1 MEIYLDNAATTAL
14 DPEVIEAILP
24 FLTTHYANPSSAHGA
39 GRRVKEAVEQARR
52 TVAGVLGASPE
63 EIYFTAGATEGINL
77 ALSGAIQAYDLN
89 HVITSRI
96 EHKAVLQTLKRHEKE
111 GDIETSFVK
120 LDERGNVDLYH
131 LENLLRANP
140 RTLIALMHG
149 NNEIGNVTDI
159 QAIGVLARRYNA
171 VFFTDTTQTIG
182 KARIDLQDIDFLVGS
197 AHKFHGPKG
206 AGFIYIHQKHH
217 LKPLIYGGG
226 QERGQRGGTE
236 NVAGIVGLA
245 KALEVAYRNL
255 DANQTKV
262 CKLKQYLVS
271 KLAISGIEGI
281 CYNGE
286 SKSIENSVANVLSV
300 SFPCL
305 STGSLVAGLD
315 QIGIAVSGGSA
326 CSGAG
331 TSHVIQ
337 ALACETDKENVR
349 FSFSKFNT
357 FEELDQVVAAI
368 VRIYESDPLVAT
380 GKAWKSIASWALD
393 SSAGARQFQF

>member
-39 GRRVKEAVEQARR
+39 GRRAKEAIDQARR
-52 TVAGVLGASPE
+52 SVAHLLGALPE

-77 ALSGAIQAYDLN
+77 VLSGAIRAYDLS

-111 GDIETSFVK
+111 GDIEISFVK

-149 NNEIGNVTDI
+149 NNEIGNLTDI
-159 QAIGVLARRYNA
+159 HAIGVLASRYNA
-171 VFFTDTTQTIG
+171 VFFTDTTQTMG
-182 KARIDLQDIDFLVGS
+182 KAHFDLQEAEIDFLVGS

-206 AGFIYIHQKHH
+206 VGFVYIRQKHQ

-236 NVAGIVGLA
+236 NVVGIVGLA

-255 DANQTKV
+255 EASRSKV
-262 CKLKQYLVS
+262 ARLKQYLVS

-305 STGSLVAGLD
+305 SSGSLVTKLD
-315 QIGIAVSGGSA
+315 QVGIQVSGGSA
-326 CSGAG
+326 CQGG
-331 TSHVIQ
+331 GVSHVIQ
-337 ALACETDKENVR
+337 ALACEADKENVR

-357 FEELDQVVAAI
+357 FEELDLVVDAI
-368 VRIYESDPLVAT
+368 MRIYESDPVVAT
-380 GKAWKSIASWALD
+380 RTGWKRIASLA
-393 SSAGARQFQF
+393 

>member
-24 FLTTHYANPSSAHGA
+24 FLTTDYANPSSVHGA
-39 GRRVKEAVEQARR
+39 GRKVKEAVDHARR
-52 TVAGVLGASPE
+52 TVAQLLGALPE

-77 ALSGAIQAYDLN
+77 TLSGAIQAYDLS

-149 NNEIGNVTDI
+149 NNEIGNLTDI
-159 QAIGVLARRYNA
+159 HAIGVLARRYNA
-171 VFFTDTTQTIG
+171 VFFTDTTQTMG
-182 KARIDLQDIDFLVGS
+182 KARFDLQEGDIDFLVGS

-206 AGFIYIHQKHH
+206 VGFVYINQKHH

-236 NVAGIVGLA
+236 NVVGIVGLA
-245 KALEVAYRNL
+245 KALEVSYRSL
-255 DANQTKV
+255 DTNQAKV

-286 SKSIENSVANVLSV
+286 SKSIENSVANVLST

-305 STGSLVAGLD
+305 STGSIVAKLD

-326 CSGAG
+326 CQGGGA
-331 TSHVIQ
+331 SHVIQ
-337 ALACETDKENVR
+337 ALACEVDKENVR

-357 FEELDQVVAAI
+357 FEELDRVVDAI
-368 VRIYESDPLVAT
+368 VRIYESDPVITT
-380 GKAWKSIASWALD
+380 GKAWKSIASWA
-393 SSAGARQFQF
+393 

>member
-39 GRRVKEAVEQARR
+39 GRRAKEAIDQARR
-52 TVAGVLGASPE
+52 TVAHLLGALPE

-77 ALSGAIQAYDLN
+77 VLSGAIRAYDLS

-111 GDIETSFVK
+111 GDIEISFVK

-149 NNEIGNVTDI
+149 NNEIGNLTDI
-159 QAIGVLARRYNA
+159 HAIGVLASRYNA
-171 VFFTDTTQTIG
+171 VFFTDTTQTMG
-182 KARIDLQDIDFLVGS
+182 KAHFDLQEAEIDFLVGS

-206 AGFIYIHQKHH
+206 VGFVYIRQKHQ

-236 NVAGIVGLA
+236 NVVGIVGLA
-245 KALEVAYRNL
+245 KALEVAYRTL
-255 DANQTKV
+255 EASRSKV
-262 CKLKQYLVS
+262 ARLKQYLVS

-305 STGSLVAGLD
+305 SSGSLVTKLD
-315 QIGIAVSGGSA
+315 QVGIQVSGGSA
-326 CSGAG
+326 CQGGGA
-331 TSHVIQ
+331 SHVIQ
-337 ALACETDKENVR
+337 ALACEADKENVR

-357 FEELDQVVAAI
+357 FEELDLVVDAI
-368 VRIYESDPLVAT
+368 MRIYESDPVVAT
-380 GKAWKSIASWALD
+380 RTGWKRIASLA
-393 SSAGARQFQF
+393 

>member
-39 GRRVKEAVEQARR
+39 GRKANEAVNQARR
-52 TVAGVLGASPE
+52 TIAHLLGASPE

-77 ALSGAIQAYDLN
+77 VLSGAIQAYDLN

-149 NNEIGNVTDI
+149 NNEIGNLTDI
-159 QAIGVLARRYNA
+159 HAIGVLARRYNA
-171 VFFTDTTQTIG
+171 VFFTDTTQTMG
-182 KARIDLQDIDFLVGS
+182 KAHFDLQEADIDFLVGS

-206 AGFIYIHQKHH
+206 VGFVYINQKHR

-236 NVAGIVGLA
+236 NVVGIVGLA
-245 KALEVAYRNL
+245 KALDLSYRHL
-255 DANQTKV
+255 EATRSKV
-262 CKLKQYLVS
+262 SKLKQYLVS

-286 SKSIENSVANVLSV
+286 SKSAENSVANVLSV

-305 STGSLVAGLD
+305 STGSIVSKLD
-315 QIGIAVSGGSA
+315 QIGVAVSGGSA
-326 CSGAG
+326 CQGGGA
-331 TSHVIQ
+331 SHVIQ
-337 ALACETDKENVR
+337 ALASEADKENVR

-357 FEELDQVVAAI
+357 FEELDYVVNAI
-368 VRIYESDPLVAT
+368 ASIYESDPAVAT
-380 GKAWKSIASWALD
+380 GKAWKRIASWA
-393 SSAGARQFQF
+393 

>member
-39 GRRVKEAVEQARR
+39 GRRVKEALDNARR
-52 TVAGVLGASPE
+52 TVAHLLGASPD

-89 HVITSRI
+89 HAITSRI
-96 EHKAVLQTLKRHEKE
+96 EHKAVLQTLKRHEQE

-149 NNEIGNVTDI
+149 NNEIGNLTDI

-171 VFFTDTTQTIG
+171 LFFTDTTQTIG
-182 KARIDLQDIDFLVGS
+182 KVRFDLQESDIDFLVGS

-206 AGFIYIHQKHH
+206 VGFVYINQKHR

-236 NVAGIVGLA
+236 HVVGIVGLA
-245 KALEVAYRNL
+245 KALEVSYRNL
-255 DANQTKV
+255 EAGQNKIG
-262 CKLKQYLVS
+262 KLKQYLIS

-286 SKSIENSVANVLSV
+286 SKSVENSVANVLNV

-305 STGSLVAGLD
+305 TTGSVVEKLD
-315 QIGIAVSGGSA
+315 RVGIQVSGGSA
-326 CSGAG
+326 CSGGGA
-331 TSHVIQ
+331 SHVIQ
-337 ALACETDKENVR
+337 ALACEADKENVR

-357 FEELDQVVAAI
+357 FEQLDHVVDAI
-368 VRIYESDPLVAT
+368 VRIYESNPAVTTRSEDRLT
-380 GKAWKSIASWALD
+380 
-393 SSAGARQFQF
+393 ARLSFDIF

>member
-1 MEIYLDNAATTAL
+1 MEIYLDNAATTAP

-24 FLTTHYANPSSAHGA
+24 FLTTHYANPSSAHAA
-39 GRRVKEAVEQARR
+39 GKRVKEAVDQARR
-52 TVAGVLGASPE
+52 TVAHWLGASPE

-77 ALSGAIQAYDLN
+77 TLSGAIQAYDLN
-89 HVITSRI
+89 HAITSRI

-149 NNEIGNVTDI
+149 NNEIGNLTDI
-159 QAIGVLARRYNA
+159 HAIAVLAKRYNA
-171 VFFTDTTQTIG
+171 VFFTDTTQTVG
-182 KARIDLQDIDFLVGS
+182 KEHFDLQDAGIDFLVGS

-206 AGFIYIHQKHH
+206 AGFVYINRKHQ

-236 NVAGIVGLA
+236 NVIGIVGLA
-245 KALEVAYRNL
+245 KALEISYRHLEATRN
-255 DANQTKV
+255 KV
-262 CKLKQYLVS
+262 SKLKQYLVS

-286 SKSIENSVANVLSV
+286 SKSVENSVPNVLNV

-305 STGSLVAGLD
+305 GTGSIVAKLD
-315 QIGIAVSGGSA
+315 QLGIGVSGGSA
-326 CSGAG
+326 CQGGGA
-331 TSHVIQ
+331 SHVMQ
-337 ALACETDKENVR
+337 ALACEANKENVR

-357 FEELDQVVAAI
+357 FEELDHVVEAI
-368 VRIYESDPLVAT
+368 VRIYESDPAAAT
-380 GKAWKSIASWALD
+380 HKAWKRIASWA
-393 SSAGARQFQF
+393 

>member
-39 GRRVKEAVEQARR
+39 GRRVKEAVDQARR
-52 TVAGVLGASPE
+52 TVAQLLGASPD

-96 EHKAVLQTLKRHEKE
+96 EHKAVLQTLKRHEKD

-171 VFFTDTTQTIG
+171 VFFTDTTQTMG
-182 KARIDLQDIDFLVGS
+182 KVRFDLHEANIDFLVGS

-206 AGFIYIHQKHH
+206 IGFIYINKKHR

-236 NVAGIVGLA
+236 NVVGIVGLA
-245 KALEVAYRNL
+245 KALEVSYRNL
-255 DANQTKV
+255 EASRNKV
-262 CKLKQYLVS
+262 SKLKQYLVS

-286 SKSIENSVANVLSV
+286 SKSIENSVANVLNV

-305 STGSLVAGLD
+305 STGSIVAKLD
-315 QIGIAVSGGSA
+315 QIGIQVSGGSA
-326 CSGAG
+326 CSGGGA
-331 TSHVIQ
+331 SHVIL
-337 ALACETDKENVR
+337 ALACEADKENVR

-357 FEELDQVVAAI
+357 FEELDHVVDAI
-368 VRIYESDPLVAT
+368 ARIYESDPAVAT
-380 GKAWKSIASWALD
+380 GKAWKKIASWA
-393 SSAGARQFQF
+393 

>member
-24 FLTTHYANPSSAHGA
+24 FLTNHYANPSSAHGA
-39 GRRVKEAVEQARR
+39 GRRVKEAVDQARR
-52 TVAGVLGASPE
+52 TVAHLLGAAPE

-77 ALSGAIQAYDLN
+77 ALSGAIQAYDLS

-149 NNEIGNVTDI
+149 NNEIGNLTDI
-159 QAIGVLARRYNA
+159 HAIGVLARRYNA
-171 VFFTDTTQTIG
+171 VFFTDTTQTMG
-182 KARIDLQDIDFLVGS
+182 KAHFDLQEADIDFLVGS

-206 AGFIYIHQKHH
+206 AGFVYINQKHH

-236 NVAGIVGLA
+236 NVVGIVGLA
-245 KALEVAYRNL
+245 KALDVAYRNL
-255 DANQTKV
+255 EANRNKV
-262 CKLKQYLVS
+262 SKLKQYLVS

-286 SKSIENSVANVLSV
+286 SKSTENSVANVLSV

-305 STGSLVAGLD
+305 STGSLVAKLD
-315 QIGIAVSGGSA
+315 QVGIQVSGGSA
-326 CSGAG
+326 CQGGGA
-331 TSHVIQ
+331 SHVIQ
-337 ALACETDKENVR
+337 ALACEADKENVR

-357 FEELDQVVAAI
+357 FEELDLVVDAI
-368 VRIYESDPLVAT
+368 TRIYESDPVVSTQA
-380 GKAWKSIASWALD
+380 GWKKIASWA
-393 SSAGARQFQF
+393 

>member
-14 DPEVIEAILP
+14 DPEVMEAILP
-24 FLTTHYANPSSAHGA
+24 FLTTYYANPSSAHGA
-39 GRRVKEAVEQARR
+39 GRRVKEALDNARR
-52 TVAGVLGASPE
+52 TVAHLLGASPD

-89 HVITSRI
+89 HAITSRI
-96 EHKAVLQTLKRHEKE
+96 EHKAVLQTLKRHERE

-149 NNEIGNVTDI
+149 NNEIGNLTDI

-171 VFFTDTTQTIG
+171 LFFTDTTQTIG
-182 KARIDLQDIDFLVGS
+182 KVRFDLQESDIDFLVGS

-206 AGFIYIHQKHH
+206 VGFVYINQKHR

-236 NVAGIVGLA
+236 HVVGIVGLA
-245 KALEVAYRNL
+245 KALEVSYRNL
-255 DANQTKV
+255 EAGQNKIG
-262 CKLKQYLVS
+262 KLKQYLIS

-286 SKSIENSVANVLSV
+286 SKSVENSVANVLNV

-305 STGSLVAGLD
+305 STGSVVEKLD
-315 QIGIAVSGGSA
+315 RVGIQVSGGSA
-326 CSGAG
+326 CSGGGA
-331 TSHVIQ
+331 SHVIQ
-337 ALACETDKENVR
+337 ALACEADKENVR

-357 FEELDQVVAAI
+357 FEQLDHVVDAI
-368 VRIYESDPLVAT
+368 VRIYESNPAVAT
-380 GKAWKSIASWALD
+380 RSEDRLT
-393 SSAGARQFQF
+393 ARLSFDIF

>member
-1 MEIYLDNAATTAL
+1 M
-14 DPEVIEAILP
+14 IEAILP
-24 FLTTHYANPSSAHGA
+24 FLTIHYANPSSAHGA
-39 GRRVKEAVEQARR
+39 GKRVKEAVDNARR
-52 TVAGVLGASPE
+52 TVAHLLGALPE

-89 HVITSRI
+89 HAITSRI

-149 NNEIGNVTDI
+149 NNEIGNLTDI
-159 QAIGVLARRYNA
+159 HAIGVLARRYNA
-171 VFFTDTTQTIG
+171 VFFTDTTQTMG
-182 KARIDLQDIDFLVGS
+182 KARFDLQEADIDFLVGS

-206 AGFIYIHQKHH
+206 VGFVYINRKHR

-236 NVAGIVGLA
+236 NVVGIVGLA
-245 KALEVAYRNL
+245 KALDLSYRHL
-255 DANQTKV
+255 EATRDKV
-262 CKLKQYLVS
+262 SKLKQYLIS

-286 SKSIENSVANVLSV
+286 SKSVENSVANVLSV

-305 STGSLVAGLD
+305 STGSIVSKLD
-315 QIGIAVSGGSA
+315 QIGVAVSGGSA
-326 CSGAG
+326 CQGGGA
-331 TSHVIQ
+331 SHVIQ
-337 ALACETDKENVR
+337 ALACEVDKENVR

-357 FEELDQVVAAI
+357 FEELDYVVNAI
-368 VRIYESDPLVAT
+368 AKIYESDPAVAT
-380 GKAWKSIASWALD
+380 GKAWKRIASWA
-393 SSAGARQFQF
+393 

>member
-24 FLTTHYANPSSAHGA
+24 FLTIHYANPSSAHGA
-39 GRRVKEAVEQARR
+39 GKRVKEAVDNARR
-52 TVAGVLGASPE
+52 TVAHLLGALPE

-89 HVITSRI
+89 HAITSRI

-149 NNEIGNVTDI
+149 NNEIGNLTDI
-159 QAIGVLARRYNA
+159 HAIGVLARRYNA
-171 VFFTDTTQTIG
+171 VFFTDTTQTMG
-182 KARIDLQDIDFLVGS
+182 KARFDLQEADIDFLVGS

-206 AGFIYIHQKHH
+206 VGFVYINQKHY

-236 NVAGIVGLA
+236 NVVGIVGLA
-245 KALEVAYRNL
+245 KALEVSYRNL
-255 DANQTKV
+255 EANHNKV
-262 CKLKQYLVS
+262 SKLKQYLVS

-286 SKSIENSVANVLSV
+286 SKSIENSVANVLNV

-305 STGSLVAGLD
+305 STGSVVTKLD
-315 QIGIAVSGGSA
+315 QIGVAVSGGSA
-326 CSGAG
+326 CQGGGA
-331 TSHVIQ
+331 SHVIQ
-337 ALACETDKENVR
+337 ALACEVDKENVR

-357 FEELDQVVAAI
+357 FEELDHVVDAVA
-368 VRIYESDPLVAT
+368 RIYESDPAAAA
-380 GKAWKSIASWALD
+380 GKAWKRIASWA
-393 SSAGARQFQF
+393 

>member
-39 GRRVKEAVEQARR
+39 GRRVKDAVERSR
-52 TVAGVLGASPE
+52 HTVAQLLGASPD

-77 ALSGAIQAYDLN
+77 ALSGTIQAYDLN

-96 EHKAVLQTLKRHEKE
+96 EHKAVLQTLKRHERD
-111 GDIETSFVK
+111 GDTETSFVK

-171 VFFTDTTQTIG
+171 VFFTDTTQTMG
-182 KARIDLQDIDFLVGS
+182 KVRFDLEEADIDFLVGS

-206 AGFIYIHQKHH
+206 VGFVYINKKHR

-236 NVAGIVGLA
+236 NVVGIVGLA
-245 KALEVAYRNL
+245 EALEVSYRNL
-255 DANQTKV
+255 ETSQNKIS
-262 CKLKQYLVS
+262 KLKQYLVS
-271 KLAISGIEGI
+271 KLAISGIGGI

-305 STGSLVAGLD
+305 STGSIVTKLD
-315 QIGIAVSGGSA
+315 QVGIAVSGGSA
-326 CSGAG
+326 CSGGAA
-331 TSHVIQ
+331 SHVIE
-337 ALACETDKENVR
+337 ALANEPGKENVR
-349 FSFSKFNT
+349 LSFSKFNT
-357 FEELDQVVAAI
+357 FEELDHVVDAI
-368 VRIYESDPLVAT
+368 ARIYESDPAVAA
-380 GKAWKSIASWALD
+380 GKAWKKIASWA
-393 SSAGARQFQF
+393 

>member
-39 GRRVKEAVEQARR
+39 GRRVKEAIDQARR
-52 TVAGVLGASPE
+52 TVAHLLGALPE

-77 ALSGAIQAYDLN
+77 VLSGAIHAYDLS

-149 NNEIGNVTDI
+149 NNEIGNLTDI
-159 QAIGVLARRYNA
+159 HAIGVLARRYNA
-171 VFFTDTTQTIG
+171 VFFTDTTQTMG
-182 KARIDLQDIDFLVGS
+182 KAHFNLEETDIDFLVGS

-206 AGFIYIHQKHH
+206 VGFVYIKQKHH

-236 NVAGIVGLA
+236 NAVGIVGLA

-255 DANQTKV
+255 EASHSKV
-262 CKLKQYLVS
+262 SKLKQYLVS

-286 SKSIENSVANVLSV
+286 SKSTENSVANVLSV

-305 STGSLVAGLD
+305 STGSLVTKLD
-315 QIGIAVSGGSA
+315 QVGIQVSGGSA
-326 CSGAG
+326 CQGGGA
-331 TSHVIQ
+331 SHVIQ
-337 ALACETDKENVR
+337 ALTCEADKENVR

-357 FEELDQVVAAI
+357 FEELDLVVDAI
-368 VRIYESDPLVAT
+368 TRIYESDPVVSTRT
-380 GKAWKSIASWALD
+380 GWKRIASLA
-393 SSAGARQFQF
+393 

>member
-39 GRRVKEAVEQARR
+39 GRRVKEAIDQARR
-52 TVAGVLGASPE
+52 TVAHLLGALPE

-77 ALSGAIQAYDLN
+77 VLSGAIHAYDLS

-149 NNEIGNVTDI
+149 NNEIGNLTDI
-159 QAIGVLARRYNA
+159 HAIGVLARRYNA
-171 VFFTDTTQTIG
+171 VFFTDTTQTMG
-182 KARIDLQDIDFLVGS
+182 KAHFNLEETDIDFLVGS

-206 AGFIYIHQKHH
+206 VGFVYIKQKHH

-236 NVAGIVGLA
+236 NAVGIVGLA

-255 DANQTKV
+255 EASHSKV
-262 CKLKQYLVS
+262 SKLKQYLVS

-286 SKSIENSVANVLSV
+286 SKSTENSVANVLSV

-305 STGSLVAGLD
+305 STGSLVTKLD
-315 QIGIAVSGGSA
+315 QVGIQVSGGSA
-326 CSGAG
+326 CQGSGA
-331 TSHVIQ
+331 SHVIR
-337 ALACETDKENVR
+337 ALMCEADKENVR

-357 FEELDQVVAAI
+357 FEELDLVVDAI
-368 VRIYESDPLVAT
+368 TRIYESDPVVSTRT
-380 GKAWKSIASWALD
+380 GWKRIASLA
-393 SSAGARQFQF
+393 

>member
-14 DPEVIEAILP
+14 APEVIEAILP
-24 FLTTHYANPSSAHGA
+24 FLTTHYANPSSAHRA
-39 GRRVKEAVEQARR
+39 GRKVKDAVDQARR
-52 TVAGVLGASPE
+52 TVAGLLGASPE

-77 ALSGAIQAYDLN
+77 ALTGAIRAYELN

-149 NNEIGNVTDI
+149 NNEIGNITDI
-159 QAIGVLARRYNA
+159 HAIGVLARRYNA
-171 VFFTDTTQTIG
+171 VFFADTTQTMG
-182 KARIDLQDIDFLVGS
+182 KIAFDLQHSDIDFMVGS

-206 AGFIYIHQKHH
+206 VGFIYINEKHE

-226 QERGQRGGTE
+226 QERGQRAGTE
-236 NVAGIVGLA
+236 NVAGVVGLA
-245 KALEVAYRNL
+245 KALEVSYRNL
-255 DANQTKV
+255 DESQAKV
-262 CKLKQYLVS
+262 CKLKQYLIS
-271 KLAISGIEGI
+271 KLAISGIGGI

-286 SKSIENSVANVLSV
+286 SKSIENSVPNVLSV

-305 STGSLVAGLD
+305 SSGSVVTQLD
-315 QIGIAVSGGSA
+315 AVGIAVSGGSA
-326 CSGAG
+326 CSGGGA
-331 TSHVIQ
+331 SHVIQ
-337 ALACETDKENVR
+337 ALACEADKENVR

-357 FEELDQVVAAI
+357 FEELDHVVDAI
-368 VRIYESDPLVAT
+368 VRIYESDPAIAT
-380 GKAWKSIASWALD
+380 SKAWKSIASWA
-393 SSAGARQFQF
+393 

>member
-24 FLTTHYANPSSAHGA
+24 FLTTHYANPSSAHSA
-39 GRRVKEAVEQARR
+39 GRRVKEAVDNARR
-52 TVAGVLGASPE
+52 TVAHLLGASPE

-77 ALSGAIQAYDLN
+77 VLSGAIQAYDLN
-89 HVITSRI
+89 HAITSRI

-149 NNEIGNVTDI
+149 NNEIGNLTDI
-159 QAIGVLARRYNA
+159 HAIGVLARRYNA
-171 VFFTDTTQTIG
+171 VFFTDTTQTMG
-182 KARIDLQDIDFLVGS
+182 KARFDLQEADIDFLVGS

-206 AGFIYIHQKHH
+206 VGFVYINPKHR

-236 NVAGIVGLA
+236 NVVGIVGLA
-245 KALEVAYRNL
+245 KALEVSYRNL
-255 DANQTKV
+255 EASQNKI

-286 SKSIENSVANVLSV
+286 SKSIENSVANVLNV

-305 STGSLVAGLD
+305 STGSVVTKLD
-315 QIGIAVSGGSA
+315 QVGIQVSGGSA
-326 CSGAG
+326 CQGGG

-337 ALACETDKENVR
+337 ALACEADKENVR

-357 FEELDQVVAAI
+357 FEELDHVVDAI
-368 VRIYESDPLVAT
+368 VRIYESDPAVAT
-380 GKAWKSIASWALD
+380 TKAWKRIASWA
-393 SSAGARQFQF
+393 

>member
-24 FLTTHYANPSSAHGA
+24 FFTTNYANPSSAHGA
-39 GRRVKEAVEQARR
+39 GRRAREAVEQARR
-52 TVAGVLGASPE
+52 TVAHLLGASPE

-77 ALSGAIQAYDLN
+77 ALSGAIHAYDLS

-96 EHKAVLQTLKRHEKE
+96 EHKAVLQTLKHHEKE

-149 NNEIGNVTDI
+149 NNEIGNLTDI
-159 QAIGVLARRYNA
+159 HAIGVLARRYNA
-171 VFFTDTTQTIG
+171 VFFTDTTQTMG
-182 KARIDLQDIDFLVGS
+182 KVRFDLQAADVDFLVGS

-206 AGFIYIHQKHH
+206 VGFVYINQKHR
-217 LKPLIYGGG
+217 LKPLIHGGG

-255 DANQTKV
+255 EANQNKV

-286 SKSIENSVANVLSV
+286 SKSIENSVPNVLNISL
-300 SFPCL
+300 PCL
-305 STGSLVAGLD
+305 STGSLVAQLD
-315 QIGIAVSGGSA
+315 QVGIGVSGGSA
-326 CSGAG
+326 CSGGGA
-331 TSHVIQ
+331 SHVIQ

-357 FEELDQVVAAI
+357 FEELDRVVDAL
-368 VRIYESDPLVAT
+368 VRIYESDTAIVT
-380 GKAWKSIASWALD
+380 DKAWKRIASWA
-393 SSAGARQFQF
+393 

>member
-24 FLTTHYANPSSAHGA
+24 FLTTHYGNPSSAHGA
-39 GRRVKEAVEQARR
+39 GRKVKEAVDAARR
-52 TVAGVLGASPE
+52 KVAALLGASPE
-63 EIYFTAGATEGINL
+63 EVYFTAGATEGINL
-77 ALSGAIQAYDLN
+77 ALTGAIREYEIN

-96 EHKAVLQTLKRHEKE
+96 EHKAVLQTIRQHEKE

-149 NNEIGNVTDI
+149 NNEIGNITDI
-159 QAIGVLARRYNA
+159 HAIGVLARRYNA
-171 VFFTDTTQTIG
+171 IFFADTTQTMG
-182 KARIDLQDIDFLVGS
+182 KAHFNLQESDIDFVVGS

-206 AGFIYIHQKHH
+206 VGFLYIRKKHK

-236 NVAGIVGLA
+236 NVVGIVGLA
-245 KALEVAYRNL
+245 KALEVSCRNL
-255 DANQTKV
+255 EATQAKIG
-262 CKLKQYLVS
+262 KLKQYLIS

-286 SKSIENSVANVLSV
+286 SKSVENSVANVLSV
-300 SFPCL
+300 SLPCL
-305 STGSLVAGLD
+305 SAGSVVAKLD

-326 CSGAG
+326 CSGSG
-331 TSHVIQ
+331 SSHVIQ
-337 ALACETDKENVR
+337 ALACEAGKENVR

-357 FEELDQVVAAI
+357 FEEIDVVVDALT
-368 VRIYESDPLVAT
+368 RIYESDPGVPARSS
-380 GKAWKSIASWALD
+380 WKKIASWA
-393 SSAGARQFQF
+393 

>member
-24 FLTTHYANPSSAHGA
+24 FLTTHFANPSSAHGA
-39 GRRVKEAVEQARR
+39 GRRAKEAVDQARR
-52 TVAGVLGASPE
+52 TVAGLLGASPE

-96 EHKAVLQTLKRHEKE
+96 EHKAVLQTLKHHEKE

-120 LDERGNVDLYH
+120 LDERGNIDLYH

-149 NNEIGNVTDI
+149 NNEIGNITDI
-159 QAIGVLARRYNA
+159 HAISLLAQRYNA
-171 VFFTDTTQTIG
+171 VFFTDTTQTMG
-182 KARIDLQDIDFLVGS
+182 KLRFDLQSTEIDFLVGS

-206 AGFIYIHQKHH
+206 AGFIYINPKHD

-236 NVAGIVGLA
+236 HVVGIVGLA
-245 KALEVAYRNL
+245 KALEVSYRNL
-255 DANQTKV
+255 EAAQAKV
-262 CKLKQYLVS
+262 CKLKQYLIS

-300 SFPCL
+300 SLPCL
-305 STGSLVAGLD
+305 STGSVVAQLD
-315 QIGIAVSGGSA
+315 QVGIQVSGGSA
-326 CSGAG
+326 CTGGAA
-331 TSHVIQ
+331 SHVIQ
-337 ALACETDKENVR
+337 ALACEADKENVR

-357 FEELDQVVAAI
+357 FEELDHAVDAI
-368 VRIYESDPLVAT
+368 VRIYEADPLFAT
-380 GKAWKSIASWALD
+380 TKAWKHIASWA
-393 SSAGARQFQF
+393 

>member
-14 DPEVIEAILP
+14 HPEVIEAILP
-24 FLTTHYANPSSAHGA
+24 FLTTHYGNPSSSHGA
-39 GRRVKEAVEQARR
+39 GQKVKEAVQHARHI
-52 TVAGVLGASPE
+52 VAGLIGASDD

-77 ALSGAIQAYDLN
+77 AITGTIQAYELS

-96 EHKAVLQTLKRHEKE
+96 EHKAVLQTLKHHEKE

-120 LDERGNVDLYH
+120 LDERGNIDLYH

-149 NNEIGNVTDI
+149 NNEIGNITDI
-159 QAIGVLARRYNA
+159 HAIGILASRYDA
-171 VFFTDTTQTIG
+171 VFLTDTTQTLG
-182 KARIDLQDIDFLVGS
+182 KVRLDVNNSGIDFLVGS

-206 AGFIYIHQKHH
+206 VGFIYIDKKHRI
-217 LKPLIYGGG
+217 KPLIYGGG

-236 NVAGIVGLA
+236 NVIGIVGLA
-245 KALEVAYRNL
+245 KALEVAYRDL
-255 DANQTKV
+255 DVSQTKI

-286 SKSIENSVANVLSV
+286 SKSIENSVPNVLNV

-305 STGSLVAGLD
+305 ATGSIVKSLD
-315 QIGIAVSGGSA
+315 QVGIAVSGGSA
-326 CSGAG
+326 CSGAAA
-331 TSHVIQ
+331 SHVIQ
-337 ALACETDKENVR
+337 ALACEPGKENVR

-357 FEELDQVVAAI
+357 FDELDRVVDA
-368 VRIYESDPLVAT
+368 VTRIYESEQLLT
-380 GKAWKSIASWALD
+380 ISTT
-393 SSAGARQFQF
+393 

>member
-14 DPEVIEAILP
+14 GPEVIEAILP

-39 GRRVKEAVEQARR
+39 GRKVKEAVDNARR
-52 TVAGVLGASPE
+52 TVAGLLGASPE
-63 EIYFTAGATEGINL
+63 EIYFTAGATEGINQ
-77 ALSGAIQAYDLN
+77 ALTGAIQAYELN

-96 EHKAVLQTLKRHEKE
+96 EHKAVLQTLNHHEKE

-149 NNEIGNVTDI
+149 NNEIGNLTDI
-159 QAIGVLARRYNA
+159 HAISVLAQRYNA
-171 VFFTDTTQTIG
+171 IFFTDTTQTIG
-182 KARIDLQDIDFLVGS
+182 KVRIDLQAGDIDFLVGS

-206 AGFIYIHQKHH
+206 AGFIYINKKHH

-236 NVAGIVGLA
+236 NIVGIVGLA
-245 KALEVAYRNL
+245 KALEVSYRTL
-255 DANQTKV
+255 EASHSKV
-262 CKLKQYLVS
+262 SKLKQYLIS

-286 SKSIENSVANVLSV
+286 SKSIENSVANVLNV

-305 STGSLVAGLD
+305 STGSIVTKLD

-326 CSGAG
+326 CSGGGA
-331 TSHVIQ
+331 SHVIQ
-337 ALACETDKENVR
+337 ALACEADKENVR

-357 FEELDQVVAAI
+357 FEELDQVVDAI
-368 VRIYESDPLVAT
+368 VRIYESDPTIAT
-380 GKAWKSIASWALD
+380 TKAWKSIASWA
-393 SSAGARQFQF
+393 

>member
-14 DPEVIEAILP
+14 HPEVIEAILP
-24 FLTTHYANPSSAHGA
+24 FLTTHYANPSSSHGA
-39 GRRVKEAVEQARR
+39 GKKIKGAVEQARHV
-52 TVAGVLGASPE
+52 VASLIGASDD

-77 ALSGAIQAYDLN
+77 AITGAIQAYELS
-89 HVITSRI
+89 HAITSRI
-96 EHKAVLQTLKRHEKE
+96 EHKAVLQTLRHHEKE

-120 LDERGNVDLYH
+120 LDERGNIDLYH

-140 RTLIALMHG
+140 RTFIALMHG
-149 NNEIGNVTDI
+149 NNEIGNITDI
-159 QAIGVLARRYNA
+159 QAIGILARRYDA
-171 VFFTDTTQTIG
+171 IFLTDTTQTIG
-182 KARIDLQDIDFLVGS
+182 KLRVDVANTGIDFLVGS

-206 AGFIYIHQKHH
+206 VGFVYIHQKHRI
-217 LKPLIYGGG
+217 KPLVYGGG

-236 NVAGIVGLA
+236 NVIGIIGLA
-245 KALEVAYRNL
+245 KALELAYRDL
-255 DANQTKV
+255 DANQTKI

-286 SKSIENSVANVLSV
+286 SKSTETSVPNVLSV

-305 STGSLVAGLD
+305 STGSIVKSLD
-315 QIGIAVSGGSA
+315 QVGIAVSGGSA

-331 TSHVIQ
+331 ASHVIQ
-337 ALACETDKENVR
+337 ALACEAGKENVR

-357 FEELDQVVAAI
+357 FDELDKVTDAI
-368 VRIYESDPLVAT
+368 TRIYESEQLLT
-380 GKAWKSIASWALD
+380 ISTT
-393 SSAGARQFQF
+393 

>member
-39 GRRVKEAVEQARR
+39 GRRVKEALDNARR
-52 TVAGVLGASPE
+52 TVAHLLGASPD

-89 HVITSRI
+89 HAITSRI
-96 EHKAVLQTLKRHEKE
+96 EHKAVLQTLKRHERE

-149 NNEIGNVTDI
+149 NNEIGNLTDI

-171 VFFTDTTQTIG
+171 LFFTDTTQTIG
-182 KARIDLQDIDFLVGS
+182 KVRFDLQESDIDFLVGS

-206 AGFIYIHQKHH
+206 VGFVYINQKHR

-236 NVAGIVGLA
+236 HVVGIVGLA
-245 KALEVAYRNL
+245 KALEVSYRNL
-255 DANQTKV
+255 EAGQNKIG
-262 CKLKQYLVS
+262 KLKQYLIS

-286 SKSIENSVANVLSV
+286 SKSVENSVANVLNV

-305 STGSLVAGLD
+305 TTGSVVEKLD
-315 QIGIAVSGGSA
+315 RVGIQVSGGSA
-326 CSGAG
+326 CSGGGA
-331 TSHVIQ
+331 SHVIQ
-337 ALACETDKENVR
+337 ALACEADKENVR

-357 FEELDQVVAAI
+357 FEQLDHVVDAI
-368 VRIYESDPLVAT
+368 VRIYESDPAVAT
-380 GKAWKSIASWALD
+380 QSEDRLT
-393 SSAGARQFQF
+393 ARLSFDIF

>member
-39 GRRVKEAVEQARR
+39 GRRVKEALDNARR
-52 TVAGVLGASPE
+52 TVAHLLGASPD

-89 HVITSRI
+89 HAITSRI
-96 EHKAVLQTLKRHEKE
+96 EHKAVLQTLKRHERE

-149 NNEIGNVTDI
+149 NNEIGNLTDI

-171 VFFTDTTQTIG
+171 LFFTDTTQTIG
-182 KARIDLQDIDFLVGS
+182 KVRFDLQESDIDFLVGS

-206 AGFIYIHQKHH
+206 VGFVYINQKHR

-236 NVAGIVGLA
+236 HVVGIVGLA
-245 KALEVAYRNL
+245 KALEVSYRNL
-255 DANQTKV
+255 EAGQNKIG
-262 CKLKQYLVS
+262 KLKQYLIS

-286 SKSIENSVANVLSV
+286 SKSVENSVANVLNV

-305 STGSLVAGLD
+305 TTGSVVEKLD
-315 QIGIAVSGGSA
+315 RVGIQVSGGSA
-326 CSGAG
+326 CSGGGA
-331 TSHVIQ
+331 SHVIQ
-337 ALACETDKENVR
+337 ALACEADKENVR

-357 FEELDQVVAAI
+357 FEQLDHVVDAI
-368 VRIYESDPLVAT
+368 VRIYESNPAVTTRSEDRLT
-380 GKAWKSIASWALD
+380 
-393 SSAGARQFQF
+393 ARLSFDIF